1 MYFGAETYVDLY
13 YDLHGSNS
21 LKWYTC

>member
-13 YDLHGSNS
+13 YDLHGSSS